1 MKVIER
7 NDFFDL
13 EVCLRMFT
21 QITKSHVAKLEL
33 LKDKV
38 PSKKIISRFKNI

>member
-13 EVCLRMFT
+13 EVSLRMFT
-21 QITKSHVAKLEL
+21 QITKSRVAKLEL
-33 LKDKV
+33 LKEDYFT
-38 PSKKIISRFKNI
+38 I